1 MPATSRVQN
10 LSCAILGHCCST
22 RYDCILREKAPMKH
36 HLRFSKSEVD
46 VSYLVGA
53 HDVSAF
59 GSTLTVPVDVAKAV
73 GSRAPKW
80 RVEETMEA
88 KSKVKAI
95 K

>member
-1 MPATSRVQN
+1 
-10 LSCAILGHCCST
+10 
-22 RYDCILREKAPMKH
+22 MKH
-36 HLRFSKSEVD
+36 HLRFSQSEVD

-53 HDVSAF
+53 HDVSSF

-88 KSKVKAI
+88 QSRVKAF
-95 K
+95 KWVLERGLQMS